1 MNINEL
7 GEDLEQQFGKPRNIT
22 EENVRFMLSLIKEEF
37 DGTKVNENVEKPSL
51 EAFGMTILAVMSYQ
65 TTPWE
70 ELAKKPSIRKTLKY
84 IAIRGNSHYD
94 EMEALTKELIRKH
107 FDGITQKMVLGFL
120 KIIRGVSNE
129 ERPTK
134 LIDQQTAR
142 NCWEQYAVLYCTM
155 DNDGCIIWMFTSDK
169 LVKSMMDSIV
179 LCCEWS
185 VFNKFGR

>member
-1 MNINEL
+1 
-7 GEDLEQQFGKPRNIT
+7 
-22 EENVRFMLSLIKEEF
+22 
-37 DGTKVNENVEKPSL
+37 
-51 EAFGMTILAVMSYQ
+51 MTILAVMSYQ

-94 EMEALTKELIRKH
+94 EMDALTKELIRKH

-134 LIDQQTAR
+134 TD
-142 NCWEQYAVLYCTM
+142 
-155 DNDGCIIWMFTSDK
+155 
-169 LVKSMMDSIV
+169 
-179 LCCEWS
+179 
-185 VFNKFGR
+185 

>member
-37 DGTKVNENVEKPSL
+37 DGTKVNENIEKPSL

-84 IAIRGNSHYD
+84 IAIRGNDHYD

-120 KIIRGVSNE
+120 KCRMKNV
-129 ERPTK
+129 RPN
-134 LIDQQTAR
+134 LLNILHSQP
-142 NCWEQYAVLYCTM
+142 NTM
-155 DNDGCIIWMFTSDK
+155 LSSTDFTS
-169 LVKSMMDSIV
+169 LSEVNIQMMQLPLSIAQ
-179 LCCEWS
+179 
-185 VFNKFGR
+185 

>member
-51 EAFGMTILAVMSYQ
+51 DAFGMTILAVMSYQ

-84 IAIRGNSHYD
+84 IAIRGNCHYD

-107 FDGITQKMVLGFL
+107 FDGLFIFLPSSYKCFYCSHIFSVISVVQIYINCTTQFK
-120 KIIRGVSNE
+120 
-129 ERPTK
+129 
-134 LIDQQTAR
+134 
-142 NCWEQYAVLYCTM
+142 YCT
-155 DNDGCIIWMFTSDK
+155 T
-169 LVKSMMDSIV
+169 
-179 LCCEWS
+179 
-185 VFNKFGR
+185 